1 MVVECACAHT
11 HARAAATAADF
22 FEEDFF
28 LKGKRKPTS
37 LKAKSA
43 QKNFRERGTHED
55 QQLTPLMRS

>member
-28 LKGKRKPTS
+28 EGKE
-37 LKAKSA
+37 KADLA
-43 QKNFRERGTHED
+43 
-55 QQLTPLMRS
+55 